1 MARSSKRWVY
11 RGQATV
17 EAALVLPLYL
27 MLALGLVEGALAAYQ
42 MGVLDHLAHV
52 GSRVAALPSTA
63 TEGDVRA
70 AVVSAAASF
79 HVQVASSNVSVQPIG
94 AASFAARQ
102 PGQRVRV
109 TISYTY
115 RPVTTLVFGNVA
127 GVAISRR
134 SERVVE

>member
-1 MARSSKRWVY
+1 MAGRSGRRAY
-11 RGQATV
+11 PGQAVV

-27 MLALGLVEGALAAYQ
+27 ALAFGLVEGALAAYQ
-42 MGVLDHLAHV
+42 LGVLDHLAHQ
-52 GSRVAALPSTA
+52 GSRVAALSSTA

-70 AVVSAAASF
+70 AVVNASASF
-79 HVQVASSNVSVQPIG
+79 HVQVTSANVSVQPIG

-115 RPVTTLVFGNVA
+115 RPLATLVFGNVA
-127 GVAISRR
+127 GLAISRQ